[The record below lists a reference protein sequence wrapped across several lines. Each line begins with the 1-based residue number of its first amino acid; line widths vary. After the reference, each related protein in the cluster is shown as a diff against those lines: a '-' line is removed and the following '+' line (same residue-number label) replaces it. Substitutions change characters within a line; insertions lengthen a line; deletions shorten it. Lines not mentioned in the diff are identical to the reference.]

1 MVWAAKTMH
10 ISCWT
15 ALTYAN
21 LILITQAQ
29 AAFFIKKKAKGADS
43 LYWYSFSDLH
53 SWIKTNNQSITAHIS

>member
-29 AAFFIKKKAKGADS
+29 AAFFKKKRLKV
-43 LYWYSFSDLH
+43 
-53 SWIKTNNQSITAHIS
+53 QTAFTDIALVIYTLE